1 MRQHLRLSPS
11 PKPHQWL
18 PRQRRWRALPL
29 QRQPWLRLQKR
40 AFLAGSK
47 VCWVVQTRQRQSQT
61 ARRKKTTAAT
71 LVPTDVVM
79 ADQMAAQTVVPTD
92 AVNALTGVVSAEA
105 VMAAVVAVAAVMAAL
120 NGVAS
125 VANNVLQTG
134 LVQKVDRRAAAMIA
148 GVMNAAN
155 AVLKVLAP
163 SVRNARPV
171 SNAMM
176 RRGPIRNQ
184 AANRVSPASHVNPGQ
199 RARALSAHAASAVSV
214 LREMTVLTAHCATR
228 QSKTSHLPTRPP
240 WPQP

>member
-1 MRQHLRLSPS
+1 M
-11 PKPHQWL
+11 
-18 PRQRRWRALPL
+18 
-29 QRQPWLRLQKR
+29 
-40 AFLAGSK
+40 AG
-47 VCWVVQTRQRQSQT
+47 V
-61 ARRKKTTAAT
+61 
-71 LVPTDVVM
+71 
-79 ADQMAAQTVVPTD
+79 MAAQTVVPTY
-92 AVNALTGVVSAEA
+92 AVNALTGVVSAED

-125 VANNVLQTG
+125 VANNVLQTASVPTG
-134 LVQKVDRRAAAMIA
+134 LVQKVDRRAAAMRA
-148 GVMNAAN
+148 GVTNAAN

-199 RARALSAHAASAVSV
+199 MARALSVHAASAVSV
-214 LREMTVLTAHCATR
+214 LREMTVLTAHRATR
-228 QSKTSHLPTRPP
+228 QSKTSHSPTRPP